1 MRYRRTPSGYYG
13 PAGSPR
19 RSRPPKP
26 MSNPG
31 TPGLEAA
38 IRTFERFHD
47 RPAGEGVYPF
57 TGQADGIFKQT
68 WKVPDADETGLVG
81 VAVRTLYESD
91 KWHPKGQTTQYYHD
105 HDKGVRFYAP
115 FEAVPDA
122 EPEHFPYEF
131 PGNMMLIGE
140 CIGFVVAPTWLGKP
154 VDNHMKGRNI
164 LVSSPDGYVDP
175 KWPERC
181 FLAIVNLDKN
191 VVEGLIDGPKLRI
204 TAHGIEG

>member
-1 MRYRRTPSGYYG
+1 M
-13 PAGSPR
+13 
-19 RSRPPKP
+19 
-26 MSNPG
+26 MNPG
-31 TPGLEAA
+31 SPGLEAA

-57 TGQADGIFKQT
+57 TGKREGIFKQQLQ
-68 WKVPDADETGLVG
+68 VPDANETGLVG
-81 VAVRTLYESD
+81 AAVRTLYESD
-91 KWHPKGQTTQYYHD
+91 KWHPAGETVQYYHD

-115 FEAVPDA
+115 LDAVPDA
-122 EPEHFPYEF
+122 DPDPFPYEF
-131 PGNMMLIGE
+131 PGELMMIGE
-140 CIGFVVAPTWLGKP
+140 CIGFRVTPTWLGKT
-154 VDNHMKGRNI
+154 VDSNMKGRNI
-164 LVSSPDGYVDP
+164 LVASPDGYVDP